1 MCIIISKPKNKNI
14 PAEHITNSHANNKDG
29 VGIMYAGDGRVIIEK
44 WLNEDHDKFVK
55 RLSELDD
62 RNVVIHYRAASVGE
76 VSLAN
81 IHPFW
86 VFEDK
91 LAMCHNGTIF
101 NAKPLVK
108 NDESDSAAFARLLS
122 DFPEDFLQREGLV
135 MMMTNYIGTQSRLAF
150 LDSNGSVAIVNKKLG
165 EEVDGIWYS
174 NKYYTSPTLR
184 GGCSVE
190 FPTTSKSYYRNTSK
204 PKSTATIA
212 KSNDSFGGLFDT
224 DNRRGALEIKYQSI
238 DKARLKEDDSKVYS
252 FVYGTLK
259 SGYGNNRCMGD
270 EKTSQLVD
278 TAVTIDRLP
287 CIGKNMGFPY
297 MLDLPGQG
305 KNVKGELWVTTV
317 KNLTSS
323 LDSLEGYPHHYVR
336 RVIDVATRTG
346 TFHAVCYFKRDVSRN
361 DLKEEFLDEWNGRQK
376 SLTREPIKDSMIIDS
391 IEDYWDTPDYPY
403 YCEDCGAP
411 LAEGDLS
418 ASGLCCYCLSDNVV
432 DVSDDEGEHYV
443 CTSCESVFQED
454 EMYEDGYC
462 PHCFSDEVGVI

>member
-14 PAEHITNSHANNKDG
+14 PAEHIKNSHANNKDG
-29 VGIMYAGDGRVIIEK
+29 VGIMYAGNGRVIIEK

-135 MMMTNYIGTQSRLAF
+135 MMMTNYIGTSSRLAF

-165 EEVDGIWYS
+165 EEEDGVWYS
-174 NKYYTSPTLR
+174 NKYFTSPNMR
-184 GGCSVE
+184 GKCSVE
-190 FPTTSKSYYRNTSK
+190 FPTTSHKSSSK
-204 PKSTATIA
+204 PKSTAVIA
-212 KSNDSFGGLFDT
+212 KSNAIYGGLFET
-224 DNRRGALEIKYQSI
+224 DNRRGSLDIKYQTI
-238 DKARLKEDDSKVYS
+238 DKARLKEDDAKVYS

-259 SGYGNNRCMGD
+259 SGYGNNGCMGD

-287 CIGKNMGFPY
+287 CIGKGESFPY
-297 MLDLPGQG
+297 MLDIPGQG

-323 LDSLEGYPHHYVR
+323 LDMLEGYPHHYVR
-336 RVIDVATRTG
+336 RVIDVATTKG
-346 TFHAVCYFKRDVSRN
+346 TYKAVCYFKREISRR
-361 DLKEEFLDEWNGRQK
+361 DLDKEFLSEWTGRSKTVKNRYYEDSLLADRIEEAWDNPWLDGDEQYFCPDCSAMLSEGE
-376 SLTREPIKDSMIIDS
+376 LT
-391 IEDYWDTPDYPY
+391 
-403 YCEDCGAP
+403 
-411 LAEGDLS
+411 
-418 ASGLCCYCLSDNVV
+418 ASGLCSYCLSENIAPAMDQYYYC
-432 DVSDDEGEHYV
+432 DDCGSDFGAEDMIASGCCPY
-443 CTSCESVFQED
+443 CESTSI
-454 EMYEDGYC
+454 GA
-462 PHCFSDEVGVI
+462 I